1 MSSSGAPTSAAPPRS
16 LHERAA
22 HGEEVL
28 RVEDLKTH
36 FPIRGGVTRRQ
47 IGTVYAVDGVTFTLN
62 AGETLGLV
70 GESGCGKT
78 TAGRTLVK
86 LLEPTGGRVLFK
98 GNDITGFDRRQMKA
112 VRREMQFV
120 FQDPYTSLNPRMTVR
135 GIVGEALQIHGLASG
150 SALRS
155 RVDDLLASVGLSVE
169 QADRYPHEFSGGQRQ
184 RIGIARALALDP
196 QVLVLDEPVSAL
208 DVSIQAQVV
217 NLLQELQARLGLAF
231 VFIAHDLSVVRHI
244 SARVAVMYLGKI
256 VEIGNRADIYQR
268 PTHPYTQALL
278 SAVPIPDP
286 TKRGARE
293 RIVLTGDVPS
303 PASPPSGCNFRTRCP
318 KAQPIC
324 AEEEPALIDRFGHGH
339 PSACHFAEVRPVI
352 PA

>member
-1 MSSSGAPTSAAPPRS
+1 MSAPDTSVAAATRPD
-16 LHERAA
+16 LHDRAR
-22 HGEEVL
+22 HGEEIL
-28 RVEDLKTH
+28 RVEELKTH

-47 IGTVYAVDGVTFTLN
+47 VGTVYAVDGVSFTLA

-78 TAGRTLVK
+78 TTGRTLVK
-86 LLEPTGGRVLFK
+86 LLEPTAGRVLFK
-98 GNDITGFDRRQMKA
+98 GTDITGFDRRKMKA

-135 GIVGEALQIHGLASG
+135 AIVGEALQIHGLASG
-150 SALRS
+150 SELRA

-169 QADRYPHEFSGGQRQ
+169 QASRYPHEFSGGQRQ

-217 NLLQELQARLGLAF
+217 NLLQELQAHLGLAF

-256 VEIGNRADIYQR
+256 VEIGDRADIYER

-286 TKRGARE
+286 TKRGSRE
-293 RIVLTGDVPS
+293 RIILTGDVPS
-303 PASPPSGCNFRTRCP
+303 PANPPSGCNFRTRCP

-324 AEEEPALIDRFGHGH
+324 AEEEPALVDRFGHGH
-339 PSACHFAEVRPVI
+339 PSACHFAEVKPVI
-352 PA
+352 PT